1 MYCNLCDNSR
11 FLLFRDPMPNEDGF
25 YRVECAK
32 ILKDVL
38 WCKSYN
44 KIVDAHIDVCCERAS
59 TIIDLDCE

>member
-1 MYCNLCDNSR
+1 
-11 FLLFRDPMPNEDGF
+11 MPNEDGF